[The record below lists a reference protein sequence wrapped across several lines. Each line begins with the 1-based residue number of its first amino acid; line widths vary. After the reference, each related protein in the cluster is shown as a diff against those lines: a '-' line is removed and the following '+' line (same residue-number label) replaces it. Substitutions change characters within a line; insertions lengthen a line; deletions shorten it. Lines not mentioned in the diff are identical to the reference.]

1 MAEKQ
6 GEATQSKRRE
16 DDSDLLL
23 KRREDSRTQYPTAA
37 SSFSFS
43 LGFRVLCFFNFYF
56 LFFSKSLI
64 YFSNQTDVV
73 EGFYVF
79 VMSLPDPI
87 NTRIKS
93 SRPHQLQMGSFAIS
107 FVLQNKNKNKYL
119 QKKKSTKISKI
130 SNGF

>member
-119 QKKKSTKISKI
+119 QKKKIYKNIQD
-130 SNGF
+130 F